1 MRNAALRR
9 VSPPQQPIRRLQRR
23 PHTTSR
29 YKDQDQGF
37 FAGANKLAG
46 EVNGRPA
53 MQLRLLF
60 QAAWPLRGSEVLA
73 RPPLHV
79 PQDGVLEHRSQQ
91 ANPIKRVCDLAERR
105 RRARLMRRRPQPE
118 RVGRSP
124 PDEHICG
131 SVRRG
136 NRQLNYWLCRED
148 GVTFS
153 RY

>member
-1 MRNAALRR
+1 MRRSGVFPLLSSQSDAFKDDLTQLHAAETK
-9 VSPPQQPIRRLQRR
+9 IEA
-23 PHTTSR
+23 
-29 YKDQDQGF
+29 F
-37 FAGANKLAG
+37 FPGASKLAY

-73 RPPLHV
+73 PAPRHV

-91 ANPIKRVCDLAERR
+91 ANPIKRVCDLAEQRW
-105 RRARLMRRRPQPE
+105 RARLMRRRPQPE
-118 RVGRSP
+118 QVGRSP
-124 PDEHICG
+124 ADEHICG
-131 SVRRG
+131 SVRRS